1 VTPRSRARRTESPA
15 PNATRLL
22 TTNEVAALLG
32 VHPKHIYRLLK
43 RGLPARR
50 VGDEWRYDEADV
62 LAWTR
67 EGRAPAA
74 DMDVQP
80 VPPPP
85 LLAANGDLAVEAFFE
100 VCQECSGPTF
110 GFVLSDHAT
119 GLERL
124 TNGSIL
130 GAGCHGDMSRPVSG
144 EKLAWLHLAER
155 ELGIAHR
162 KGLRLRG
169 ISSILRHRLASRPST
184 AGIRRHFDQALQR
197 EGIALDDAYAQAE
210 EYASHRDAVMAVVR
224 GTADMALSSHA
235 WAAHAGLGF
244 TPLVAE
250 PYGFVFRAEHLADPR
265 VLQLCEI
272 AQSSHYTNRVARHAG
287 YDTHRAGLLSI
298 GSGKSDD
305 TSYAKSAS

>member
-1 VTPRSRARRTESPA
+1 MTPRSRTQGLPLRAS
-15 PNATRLL
+15 NATRLL

-67 EGRAPAA
+67 YGRIPEAAPDALPA
-74 DMDVQP
+74 
-80 VPPPP
+80 PPP
-85 LLAANGDLAVEAFFE
+85 LLAANGDLAVEALFE
-100 VCQECSGPTF
+100 ACRECSGPTF

-124 TNGSIL
+124 TMGSIL
-130 GAGCHGDMSRPVSG
+130 GAGCHGAAPGALSG
-144 EKLAWLHLAER
+144 DKLASLHLAER
-155 ELGIAHR
+155 ELGFAHR

-169 ISSILRHRLASRPST
+169 VSSILRHRLASRPST
-184 AGIRRHFDQALQR
+184 AGIRRHLDQALQR
-197 EGIALDDAYAQAE
+197 EGIALDEAYARAE

-224 GTADMALSSHA
+224 GSADIALSSHA

-250 PYGFVFRAEHLADPR
+250 AYGFVFRAEHLADAR
-265 VLQLCEI
+265 VLQLCEV
-272 AQSSHYTNRVARHAG
+272 AQSSQYRNRVARHAG
-287 YDTHRAGLLSI
+287 YDTHRAGFLSI
-298 GSGKSDD
+298 GSGNER
-305 TSYAKSAS
+305 SAS